1 MSFKDGEA
9 TRFRNFGANSGPPQK
24 KCGKQKPCHH
34 YKHATR
40 RNLKGF

>member
-1 MSFKDGEA
+1 MSFKDGEP

-24 KCGKQKPCHH
+24 KCGKKPCHH

>member
-24 KCGKQKPCHH
+24 NVEKNPVITISMLQGEI
-34 YKHATR
+34 
-40 RNLKGF
+40 